1 MDDVYKVDRRCCLGK
16 YEIVDGLPLNPSGRT
31 GLIGRGL
38 LNFWGPNQ
46 AIEAIVTRYFKNH
59 FLCLVSF

>member
-1 MDDVYKVDRRCCLGK
+1 MDDVYKVDRRSCLGK
-16 YEIVDGLPLNPSGRT
+16 YEIVDCLPLNPSGRT

-46 AIEAIVTRYFKNH
+46 AIEAIVTRI
-59 FLCLVSF
+59 